1 MTVLTWDD
9 LLGRKPPLDR
19 PVRMTIGVFDGLHV
33 GHRKLIESVVEGDG
47 ENECR
52 NPARSG
58 NECRQERQRER
69 PAVPL
74 VVTFRQNPASILAP
88 AKFPGVI
95 MTWRQKLARLESLG
109 IQAVAVIDFSKE
121 ISNLS
126 GKAFIGLLKEN
137 LTIEKL
143 VVGHN
148 FRFGKGRNAGT
159 DVLKEML
166 SDTGTD
172 VQVTEPVV
180 WGERIVSSSRI
191 RTTIQE
197 GDFSEAKAMLV
208 TAFGL
213 DLRDVPA
220 HREGVGKLHI
230 SKSGLTQVLPRQ
242 GVYAVDCGETTA
254 ARPGRLTVGEDALTL
269 VVPDGNEIETVY
281 FR

>member
-9 LLGRKPPLDR
+9 LLCRKPPLDR
-19 PVRMTIGVFDGLHV
+19 PVRMAIGVFDGLHI
-33 GHRKLIESVVEGDG
+33 GHRKLIEGVVEKDG
-47 ENECR
+47 
-52 NPARSG
+52 AS
-58 NECRQERQRER
+58 
-69 PAVPL
+69 VPL
-74 VVTFRQNPASILAP
+74 VVTFRQSPAAVLAP
-88 AKFPGVI
+88 GMFPGLI
-95 MTWRQKLARLESLG
+95 MTWRQKLARLESLR
-109 IQAVAVIDFSKE
+109 IQAVVVIDFSEE

-148 FRFGKGRNAGT
+148 FRFGKDRNAGT

-172 VQVTEPVV
+172 VQVTEPVF
-180 WGERIVSSSRI
+180 WGEKIVSSSRI

-208 TAFGL
+208 TAYGL
-213 DLRDVPA
+213 DLRGVRA
-220 HREGVGKLHI
+220 HPEGVGRLHF
-230 SKSGLTQVLPRQ
+230 SKSDLTQVLPRQ
-242 GVYAVDCGETTA
+242 GVYAVECGETAA
-254 ARPGRLTVGEDALTL
+254 ARLGELTVGEDALTL

-281 FR
+281 FGQLS

>member
-1 MTVLTWDD
+1 MTEITWDD
-9 LLGRKPPLDR
+9 LRSRKPPLDR
-19 PVRMTIGVFDGLHV
+19 PVRMTIGVFDGLHI
-33 GHRKLIESVVEGDG
+33 GHRKLIESVV
-47 ENECR
+47 
-52 NPARSG
+52 AG
-58 NECRQERQRER
+58 NG
-69 PAVPL
+69 ASVPL
-74 VVTFRQNPASILAP
+74 VVTFRQSPAAMLAP
-88 AKFPGVI
+88 TTFPGLI

-109 IQAVAVIDFSKE
+109 IQAVVVIDFSEE

-166 SDTGTD
+166 AHSGTD
-172 VQVTEPVV
+172 VQVTEPVF

-208 TAFGL
+208 TAYGL
-213 DLRDVPA
+213 DLREVPSHPESA
-220 HREGVGKLHI
+220 GKLHF
-230 SKSGLTQVLPRQ
+230 SKKDLKQVLPRQ
-242 GVYAVDCGETTA
+242 GVYAVDCGDTAA
-254 ARPGRLTVGEDALTL
+254 ARPGELIVGEHALTL
-269 VVPDGNEIETVY
+269 VVPDGHEIETVY
-281 FR
+281 FG